1 MFCPFLEIKVRGL
14 IVRSDA
20 SIAVESCHHEN
31 VFPDSACC
39 FLCVPDCVGVGN
51 LKFFLQFCV
60 YTATACGFVLYLIV
74 SRVIH
79 CPQSNLSMCFDVAL
93 THISDAEYKKHSSKY
108 TEDSAFSFV
117 LVVLLVMEI
126 FIFGLFTLAMSLS
139 QIGAVSN
146 DETQL
151 EQWQRERDA
160 RKMRF
165 APKASTPVPAAQ
177 TQQQQQQVTVPLTQ
191 PVGATTLTPDGRSVS
206 ITLPV
211 AQPLPPTQMTRARNC
226 RFVFVGTQSSG
237 VAAASNAV
245 SMFSSARYPYLQRS
259 RWYNPI
265 AFLFRTLLFIPS
277 LLVALGTSSI
287 LDYLLPTEV
296 KHEDYPKMC
305 GYRLP
310 APGVQTII
318 DVVDTS
324 VPPRMPGAA
333 PSAYGSSSVEMPPVM
348 RSDQSDRRT
357 V

>member
-1 MFCPFLEIKVRGL
+1 MLTLVLC
-14 IVRSDA
+14 
-20 SIAVESCHHEN
+20 
-31 VFPDSACC
+31 FP
-39 FLCVPDCVGVGN
+39 VPDCVGVGN
-51 LKFFLQFCV
+51 LKFFLQFCI

-74 SRVIH
+74 CRVIH
-79 CPQSNLSMCFDVAL
+79 CPQSNLSMCFDAAL

-165 APKASTPVPAAQ
+165 APKTSTPAAAAQ
-177 TQQQQQQVTVPLTQ
+177 TQQQQHQPVPVPLSQ
-191 PVGATTLTPDGRSVS
+191 PVGTTALTPDGRSVAV
-206 ITLPV
+206 TLPV

-226 RFVFVGTQSSG
+226 RFVFVGTQSSS

-259 RWYNPI
+259 AWYNPL
-265 AFLFRTLLFIPS
+265 AFVFRTLLFLPG
-277 LLVALGTSSI
+277 LLAALATSSI
-287 LDYLLPTEV
+287 LDYLLPTDV
-296 KHEDYPKMC
+296 QHEDYPKTC

-324 VPPRMPGAA
+324 AAHRTPGAG
-333 PSAYGSSSVEMPPVM
+333 PSAYGQSSSVEMQ